1 MGLGRVLLSS
11 MCGTVS
17 FALARSSSPG
27 SKSIPGPAP
36 TQVFQPRG
44 PWLVL
49 VNQLSHSHL
58 RVAGLFPLAR
68 ASGATTSKPRPA
80 HPGAWR
86 GLRSY
91 AYTRTISRPA
101 SPRCALKERQTCL
114 APEFQILPLP
124 LMMRKN
130 NTNCNKYRIHG

>member
-1 MGLGRVLLSS
+1 MKLSS

-17 FALARSSSPG
+17 FAVTRSSSPDSENNWG
-27 SKSIPGPAP
+27 SAP
-36 TQVFQPRG
+36 THMFRLRS

-58 RVAGLFPLAR
+58 RVAGLFLLAR

-101 SPRCALKERQTCL
+101 SPRCALKERQKCL

-124 LMMRKN
+124 LMMRKS
-130 NTNCNKYRIHG
+130 NTNGNKYRIHG